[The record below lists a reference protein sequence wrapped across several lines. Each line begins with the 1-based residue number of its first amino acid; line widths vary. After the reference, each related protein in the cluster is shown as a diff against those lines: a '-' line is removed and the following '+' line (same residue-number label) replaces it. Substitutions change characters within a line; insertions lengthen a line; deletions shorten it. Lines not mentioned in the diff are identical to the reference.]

1 MRLVGNLL
9 RLKGMEIKMKS
20 YIVDYWIKSKYGSKT
35 IRQFTVVKDIQKAK
49 ELVGRLGGHY
59 YEADEI
65 STMENLIKE
74 WAIERGLDKV
84 EPSKQMVKLMEE
96 TGELASGIAR
106 DNKELIKDSL
116 GDVYVVMVILALRL
130 GLDLQECI
138 EGAYNEIKDRKGKL
152 VNGVFIKETDLKEGK

>member
-1 MRLVGNLL
+1 
-9 RLKGMEIKMKS
+9 MEIKMKS

-96 TGELASGIAR
+96 
-106 DNKELIKDSL
+106 
-116 GDVYVVMVILALRL
+116 ILWLR
-130 GLDLQECI
+130 
-138 EGAYNEIKDRKGKL
+138 YSH
-152 VNGVFIKETDLKEGK
+152 V